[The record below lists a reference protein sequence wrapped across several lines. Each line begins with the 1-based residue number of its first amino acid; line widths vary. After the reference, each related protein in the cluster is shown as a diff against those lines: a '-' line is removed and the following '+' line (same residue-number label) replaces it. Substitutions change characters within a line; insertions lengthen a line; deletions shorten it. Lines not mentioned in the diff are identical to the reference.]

1 LRIAANGFPHSYRD
15 HLRFGRRHELENFG
29 SGKLQPEKC
38 FPVKAAGFQGEALE
52 E

>member
-1 LRIAANGFPHSYRD
+1 MASRTANWTISASDAAMN
-15 HLRFGRRHELENFG
+15 LENFG
-29 SGKLQPEKC
+29 SGELQPEKC